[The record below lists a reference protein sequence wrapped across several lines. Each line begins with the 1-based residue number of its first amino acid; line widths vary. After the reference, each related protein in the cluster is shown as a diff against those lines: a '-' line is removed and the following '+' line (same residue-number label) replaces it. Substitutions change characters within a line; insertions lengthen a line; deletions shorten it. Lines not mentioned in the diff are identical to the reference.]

1 MHRFCMGMG
10 LETKPIGGA
19 WSEAEKGYHINEK
32 ELLTIFYTLKSFKF
46 DLQSKLIKVFS
57 DNTTAVAVINKMGT
71 CKNRAVNKRAQQIWV
86 FCQQFYIWI
95 TVCRIPGKE
104 NFEADF
110 ESRR

>member
-1 MHRFCMGMG
+1 MGRG
-10 LETKPIGGA
+10 LETKPIGGV

-32 ELLTIFYTLKSFKF
+32 ELLAIFYTLKSFKF